1 VKSCII
7 FVLRG
12 GNILSG
18 KRSTTY
24 NVQPFRSNQEIDDF
38 LFALRRNKH
47 ADRDVFL
54 FLFAINTGLRM
65 SDIVCLKKKDIVNSL
80 NPKIIEKKTG
90 KTRTLFLSGITD
102 LIQRYTACLNDDDFL
117 FPSNK
122 GNSHLTV
129 NGVYQCFQKAAELI
143 DRNDIGTHSCRKTF
157 GYHYYK
163 RTNDIATLMM
173 IFGHSSESITK
184 RYIGITDDII
194 STSLIDFRLGF

>member
-1 VKSCII
+1 MA
-7 FVLRG
+7 
-12 GNILSG
+12 GN
-18 KRSTTY
+18 RSTTY
-24 NVQPFRSNQEIDDF
+24 NVQPFRTQQEIDDF

-65 SDIVCLKKKDIVNSL
+65 SDIVCLRKKDITSSV

-90 KTRTLFLSGITD
+90 KTRTLFLSGIND
-102 LIQRYTACLNDDDFL
+102 LIQSYTTNLNDNDLL

-122 GNSHLTV
+122 GDTHVSV
-129 NGVYQCFQKAAELI
+129 NGVYQIFQKAAKLI
-143 DRNDIGTHSCRKTF
+143 GRNDIGTHSCRKTF

-194 STSLIDFRLGF
+194 STSLIDFRLGL